1 MKRTNL
7 ILNFDKLSKENIT
20 IDEFLF
26 LYKLYIN
33 TKYNDNTI
41 DKNKLQNKILIKCIN
56 DKYNILLRR
65 GKELIESQLVKD
77 ENNIDDTPTYDQID
91 DFIEVYRKKWKG
103 LAPGLMGSPKAC
115 KDKLTTWIENNPKYS
130 FDDILMA
137 VDLYLRSVNNPK
149 YIQRADYFISKM
161 EKGVELSR
169 LSAFIEEID
178 NYTEENWTNELN

>member
-1 MKRTNL
+1 MKNKSL
-7 ILNFDKLSKENIT
+7 LLNFDRLRRENIT

-33 TKYNDNTI
+33 TKYNDDTI
-41 DKNKLQNKILIKCIN
+41 DKNKLQNKILIKCVN
-56 DKYNILLRR
+56 KEYNILLKR
-65 GKELIESQLVKD
+65 GKELIENQLVD
-77 ENNIDDTPTYDQID
+77 IEQEDIPTFNEIDN
-91 DFIEVYRKKWKG
+91 FIEVYRKKWKNLG
-103 LAPGLMGSPKAC
+103 PGLMGSPNSC
-115 KDKLTTWIENNPKYS
+115 KDKLTTWMNNNPEYT

-161 EKGVELSR
+161 EKGIEHSR

-178 NYTEENWTNELN
+178 NYTDENWTNQLI